1 MNTVSANDRNL
12 LKNLIAQAKDAVAPQ
27 NRFRAAL
34 NALTA
39 GSIQKPT
46 EPRTQIMKNHSCRTS
61 AIWLLAIISGLL
73 LGASPVAAQNEVKS
87 TDLSQAL
94 KVFLESMSAAQSSEQ
109 AAHAKAAELIK
120 AADGAAAQFQ
130 NTNLPPQARFEAH
143 AKAIKLKTQAVCTQ
157 LAAAR
162 QNTKLLA
169 GARSALRDIS
179 RDLGSDLPEDLKD
192 LPRQEDQPKVDAAL
206 GNLNLPEDASI
217 APESADAL
225 AAARGF
231 YDLACK
237 GAVQG
242 AAGSTTLQTV
252 ARRLTAWEAKNRRTV
267 VLADARLRQ
276 LQLGAVSGLTSVGD
290 YTLNQALGEAGELAL
305 PSVAFGD
312 PLLAPEISSKGETAS
327 PWPAKV
333 SLRRALAR

>member
-1 MNTVSANDRNL
+1 MNETSTNC
-12 LKNLIAQAKDAVAPQ
+12 P
-27 NRFRAAL
+27 
-34 NALTA
+34 
-39 GSIQKPT
+39 
-46 EPRTQIMKNHSCRTS
+46 TQIMKNHSCRTF
-61 AIWLLAIISGLL
+61 AIWQLAIITGLL

-94 KVFLESMSAAQSSEQ
+94 KVFLDNMSTAQSSEQ
-109 AAHAKAAELIK
+109 AAHAKAIE
-120 AADGAAAQFQ
+120 
-130 NTNLPPQARFEAH
+130 
-143 AKAIKLKTQAVCTQ
+143 LKTQAVCTQ

-169 GARSALRDIS
+169 GARSALHDIS